1 MYLSHPLQ
9 GPPQRGIW
17 PPTGK
22 IVPAIPHLCTLWSCQ
37 VIVVIREK
45 QPGAPCVA
53 CVTRLSNLKTKLS
66 ICKSV
71 VTASFVLFSLHWSP
85 VTRAKSCQTVVLKTK
100 SVKHCLL
107 FLLKTRIVQWHC
119 LQLLA
124 LREDILYKWCWHGTP
139 WCITIICHAVITDN
153 DLNTLISSD
162 HSATGHNSQYL
173 DVSLT
178 GPWSRS
184 SSGQYIGLFG
194 QENLLIIVILM
205 CCQFWQFWYVEVWRE
220 LCWCLMSGAWG
231 SGSHLVTWHTGHD
244 SHISYN
250 LQ

>member
-1 MYLSHPLQ
+1 M
-9 GPPQRGIW
+9 
-17 PPTGK
+17 
-22 IVPAIPHLCTLWSCQ
+22 
-37 VIVVIREK
+37 
-45 QPGAPCVA
+45 
-53 CVTRLSNLKTKLS
+53 
-66 ICKSV
+66 
-71 VTASFVLFSLHWSP
+71 
-85 VTRAKSCQTVVLKTK
+85 TRAKSCQTVVLKTK

-178 GPWSRS
+178 GPGSRS
-184 SSGQYIGLFG
+184 SSGQFLTFWAGKSPDNCYFDVLPVLTVLICWGVKRAVLVSDVWCLGLWVTPGHVTHWSWQSYQLQLAIIFRKVG
-194 QENLLIIVILM
+194 TRILLIVRL
-205 CCQFWQFWYVEVWRE
+205 VHS
-220 LCWCLMSGAWG
+220 SGR
-231 SGSHLVTWHTGHD
+231 LDPTDWH
-244 SHISYN
+244 N
-250 LQ
+250 